1 MNFVLDQGY
10 FKQKDLT
17 MAVEWANHPKLTIFK
32 FYAQNSTHTFEVV
45 AQHNSKPMTNFTIS
59 YDWACR

>member
-1 MNFVLDQGY
+1 MFGNAMNFVLDQGY

-32 FYAQNSTHTFEVV
+32 FYA
-45 AQHNSKPMTNFTIS
+45 
-59 YDWACR
+59 